1 MTPTPTRI
9 HHRHQVHYQS
19 RMASNGI
26 AITPSRSHSAGRQ
39 GKMGEGGCVG
49 GWVGGVGWGGGDR
62 TMRIQQDGHQ
72 HNHLRRQGAGLFVVV
87 LWLLG

>member
-1 MTPTPTRI
+1 
-9 HHRHQVHYQS
+9 
-19 RMASNGI
+19 
-26 AITPSRSHSAGRQ
+26 
-39 GKMGEGGCVG
+39 MGEGGCVG